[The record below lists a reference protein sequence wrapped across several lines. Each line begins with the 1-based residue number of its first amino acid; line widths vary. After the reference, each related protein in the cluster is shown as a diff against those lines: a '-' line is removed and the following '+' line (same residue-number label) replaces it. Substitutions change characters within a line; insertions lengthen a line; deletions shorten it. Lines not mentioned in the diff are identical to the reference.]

1 MVYTRSNREIEMISK
16 SCQIVADTIEMLSEY
31 VVPGAALIDLDFK
44 AEEYIISRGAR
55 PAFKG
60 YMGFPSTLCISVDNA
75 VVHGIPHNHLI
86 LKEGQIVGIDCG
98 AELDGYYGDHA
109 RSFAVGKISAD
120 KEKLLKVTK
129 ESLLRGIE
137 QALPGNFVGDI
148 GKAVQE
154 HAEENGFSVVR
165 ELVGH
170 GIGTSLHE
178 EPQIPNYGEAKQ
190 GYKLRSGMCI
200 AIEPMINMGTHRIK
214 HHNDGWTITTKDDLP
229 SAHFEH
235 NVALVNGKPNLLST
249 FKYVYSALGII
260 STEEDPFLY
269 N

>member
-1 MVYTRSNREIEMISK
+1 MVYTRSNREIEKISK
-16 SCQIVADTIEMLSEY
+16 SCQIVADTLIMLEEHIVEGTCVS
-31 VVPGAALIDLDFK
+31 DLDSM
-44 AEEYIISRGAR
+44 AEEYIRSQGAR

-60 YMGFPSTLCISVDNA
+60 YMGFPATLCVSIEEA
-75 VVHGIPHNHLI
+75 VVHGIPKQDI

-137 QALPGNFVGDI
+137 QAVPGNFVGDI

-154 HAEENGFSVVR
+154 HAENNGFSVVR

-200 AIEPMINMGTHRIK
+200 AIEPMINSGSRDIFTAS
-214 HHNDGWTITTKDDLP
+214 DGWTIFTKDGLP

-235 NVALVNGKPNLLST
+235 TIAITDQGPKVLS
-249 FKYVYSALGII
+249 VGSDG
-260 STEEDPFLY
+260 
-269 N
+269 